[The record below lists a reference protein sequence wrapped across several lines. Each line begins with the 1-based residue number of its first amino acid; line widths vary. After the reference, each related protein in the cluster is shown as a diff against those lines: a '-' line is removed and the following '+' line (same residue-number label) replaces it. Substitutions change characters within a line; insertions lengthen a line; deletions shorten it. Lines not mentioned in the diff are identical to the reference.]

1 MSSPNV
7 VVYTGPTVSH
17 HEVLSVVPHARVRPP
32 VARGDLLAETWS
44 SDDTAV
50 IIDGYYRERLS
61 VGHKEILWLLD
72 EGVHVIGAASM
83 GALRAAELSPYG
95 MSGAGTVFDMYATG
109 EVDGDDEVAVVHG
122 PADRGYPAVTVALV
136 NIRYGCREGARTGL
150 VPAEAGDRIVRA
162 AKALPFMRRTW
173 HELDAAVGSGDRE
186 HLATLERLIG
196 TGEWDVKRRDAM
208 AALRAAGERAEAK
221 PGAKPG
227 AGSDAKSDAKSDA
240 GSDERS
246 DERSDAWTAGTAL
259 TGITHYEALR
269 WRSRREYAPGRS
281 MTDLDVLNAG
291 RLFGDDY
298 PHLHEEAL
306 TGLLPGFAADQGLGL
321 EAYARARLGVAESAA
336 LPPVLASWLT
346 ETELAALPVAEQ
358 LRLVMVRVW
367 PAWQS
372 EDWRPVVLERVRESG
387 HWHEWSEIVERADE
401 AAERTR
407 GRLAV
412 PPPEICAKIF
422 LRRWHRK
429 GTSAEVELARRGFT
443 GMPELGHTVRRFF
456 ALDVQ
461 NARAAAR

>member
-1 MSSPNV
+1 MSGDVLMSSPNV
-7 VVYTGPTVSH
+7 VVFTGPTISGD
-17 HEVLSVVPHARVRPP
+17 EVLSVLPQARVRPP

-44 SDDTAV
+44 ADDTAV

-122 PADRGYPAVTVALV
+122 PADRGYPAGTVALV

-150 VPAEAGDRIVRA
+150 IPAAAGERIVRA
-162 AKALPFMRRTW
+162 AKALPFMRRSW
-173 HELDAAVGSGDRE
+173 RELDAAADSGDRD
-186 HLATLERLIG
+186 HLATLQWLIG
-196 TGEWDVKRRDAM
+196 TGEWDVKRLDAM
-208 AALRAAGERAEAK
+208 AALRAVGGRTTEASGER
-221 PGAKPG
+221 PG
-227 AGSDAKSDAKSDA
+227 
-240 GSDERS
+240 ERS
-246 DERSDAWTAGTAL
+246 ADWEAETAL
-259 TGITHYEALR
+259 TGITHYEALK
-269 WRSRREYAPGRS
+269 WRSRREYAPGRW
-281 MTDLDVLNAG
+281 MTDLDVVNAG

-298 PHLHEEAL
+298 PRLHEEAL
-306 TGLLPGFAADQGLGL
+306 TGLLTDFAAAQGLDL
-321 EAYARARLGVAESAA
+321 EAYARARLGVAEPAA

-367 PAWQS
+367 PIWQS
-372 EDWRPVVLERVRESG
+372 EDWRPVVLERVRESDR
-387 HWHEWSEIVERADE
+387 WHEWSEIVARADE

-422 LRRWHRK
+422 LRHWQRK
-429 GTSAEVELARRGFT
+429 GTTVEVELARRGFT
-443 GMPELGHTVRRFF
+443 GTPELGNTVRRFF

-461 NARAAAR
+461 NARAPERS

>member
-1 MSSPNV
+1 MSEGVVMSSPNV
-7 VVYTGPTVSH
+7 VVYAGPTISRD
-17 HEVLSVVPHARVRPP
+17 EVLRVVPHARVRPP
-32 VARGDLLAETWS
+32 VARGDLLSETWS
-44 SDDTAV
+44 HDDTAV

-83 GALRAAELSPYG
+83 GALRAAELTPYG
-95 MSGAGTVFDMYATG
+95 MSGAGAVFDMYATG

-122 PADRGYPAVTVALV
+122 PADRGYPAGTVALV
-136 NIRYGCREGARTGL
+136 NIRYGCREGARAGL
-150 VPAEAGDRIVRA
+150 IPAAAGERIVRA

-173 HELDAAVGSGDRE
+173 RELDTAVDSGDRD

-196 TGEWDVKRRDAM
+196 TGEWDVKRLDAM
-208 AALRAAGERAEAK
+208 AALRAVGGRR
-221 PGAKPG
+221 G
-227 AGSDAKSDAKSDA
+227 D
-240 GSDERS
+240 RS
-246 DERSDAWTAGTAL
+246 ADWAAGTAL
-259 TGITHYEALR
+259 TGITHYEALK
-269 WRSRREYAPGRS
+269 WRSRREYAPGRW
-281 MTDLDVLNAG
+281 MTDLDVVNAG

-298 PHLHEEAL
+298 PRLHEEAL
-306 TGLLPGFAADQGLGL
+306 TGLLTGFAASGGLGL
-321 EAYARARLGVAESAA
+321 EAYARARLGVAEDAA

-367 PAWQS
+367 PSWQS

-422 LRRWHRK
+422 LRRWHRT

-443 GMPELGHTVRRFF
+443 GVQELGHTVRRFF

-461 NARAAAR
+461 DARAAKR

>member
-1 MSSPNV
+1 MSGGVLMSSPNV
-7 VVYTGPTVSH
+7 VVYTGPTISRD
-17 HEVLSVVPHARVRPP
+17 EVLSVVPQARVRPP

-44 SDDTAV
+44 PDDTAV

-61 VGHKEILWLLD
+61 VGHKEILWLID

-122 PADRGYPAVTVALV
+122 PADRGYPAGTVALV

-150 VPAEAGDRIVRA
+150 IPAAAGERIVRA
-162 AKALPFMRRTW
+162 AKALPFMQRTW
-173 HELDAAVGSGDRE
+173 RELDAAVDSGDRE
-186 HLATLERLIG
+186 HLGTLERLIG
-196 TGEWDVKRRDAM
+196 TGEWDVKRLDAM
-208 AALRAAGERAEAK
+208 AALRAVGGRRGERSADWA
-221 PGAKPG
+221 A
-227 AGSDAKSDAKSDA
+227 D
-240 GSDERS
+240 
-246 DERSDAWTAGTAL
+246 TAL
-259 TGITHYEALR
+259 TGITHYEALK
-269 WRSRREYAPGRS
+269 WRSRREYAPGRW
-281 MTDLDVLNAG
+281 MTDLDVVNAG

-298 PHLHEEAL
+298 PRLHEEAL
-306 TGLLPGFAADQGLGL
+306 TGLLTDFAAAQGLGP
-321 EAYARARLGVAESAA
+321 EAYARARLGVAEPAA
-336 LPPVLASWLT
+336 LPSVLASWLT
-346 ETELAALPVAEQ
+346 ESELAALPVAEQ

-367 PAWQS
+367 PIWQS

-387 HWHEWSEIVERADE
+387 HWHEWSEIVARADE

-422 LRRWHRK
+422 LRHWHRK

-443 GMPELGHTVRRFF
+443 GMQELGHTVRRFF

-461 NARAAAR
+461 NARAPERRADE

>member
-7 VVYTGPTVSH
+7 VVFTGPTISRD
-17 HEVLSVVPHARVRPP
+17 EVLSVLPQARVRPP
-32 VARGDLLAETWS
+32 VARGDLLSESWS
-44 SDDTAV
+44 PDDTAV

-122 PADRGYPAVTVALV
+122 PADRGYPAGTVALV

-150 VPAEAGDRIVRA
+150 IPAAAGQRIVRA
-162 AKALPFMRRTW
+162 AKALPFMRRSW
-173 HELDAAVGSGDRE
+173 RELDAAVDAAVDAAGDAAAGSGDRD
-186 HLATLERLIG
+186 HLATLQRLIG
-196 TGEWDVKRRDAM
+196 TGEWDVKRLDAM
-208 AALRAAGERAEAK
+208 AALRAVGGRTAEASGERSGE
-221 PGAKPG
+221 
-227 AGSDAKSDAKSDA
+227 GSADW
-240 GSDERS
+240 E
-246 DERSDAWTAGTAL
+246 AGTAL
-259 TGITHYEALR
+259 TGITHYEALK
-269 WRSRREYAPGRS
+269 WRSRREYAPGRW
-281 MTDLDVLNAG
+281 MTDLDVVNAG

-298 PHLHEEAL
+298 PRLHEEAL
-306 TGLLPGFAADQGLGL
+306 TGLLTDFAAAQGLDL
-321 EAYARARLGVAESAA
+321 EAYARARLGVAEPAA

-346 ETELAALPVAEQ
+346 EAELATLAVAEQ

-367 PAWQS
+367 PIWQS
-372 EDWRPVVLERVRESG
+372 EDWRPVVLERVRESDR
-387 HWHEWSEIVERADE
+387 WHEWSEIVARADE

-422 LRRWHRK
+422 LRHWQRK
-429 GTSAEVELARRGFT
+429 GTTVEVELARRGFT
-443 GMPELGHTVRRFF
+443 GMPELGNTVRRFF

-461 NARAAAR
+461 NSRAPERAS

>member
-7 VVYTGPTVSH
+7 VVYTGPTVSRD
-17 HEVLSVVPHARVRPP
+17 EVLSVVPHARVRPP
-32 VARGDLLAETWS
+32 VARGDLLAETWGP
-44 SDDTAV
+44 DDTAV

-122 PADRGYPAVTVALV
+122 PADRGYPAATVALV
-136 NIRYGCREGARTGL
+136 NIRYGCREGARTSL
-150 VPAEAGDRIVRA
+150 VPVAAGERIVRA

-173 HELDAAVGSGDRE
+173 RELDAAVDSGDRE

-208 AALRAAGERAEAK
+208 AALRAAVKR
-221 PGAKPG
+221 PGAR
-227 AGSDAKSDAKSDA
+227 SDARSDA
-240 GSDERS
+240 GPDDRS
-246 DERSDAWTAGTAL
+246 GAWTAGTAL

-269 WRSRREYAPGRS
+269 WRSRREYAPGRW
-281 MTDLDVLNAG
+281 MTDLDVVNAG

-298 PHLHEEAL
+298 PRLHEEAL
-306 TGLLPGFAADQGLGL
+306 TGLLSGFAAGQGLGL
-321 EAYARARLGVAESAA
+321 EAYARTRLGAAESAT

-367 PAWQS
+367 PTWQS
-372 EDWRPVVLERVRESG
+372 EDWRPVVLERVRRSG

-422 LRRWHRK
+422 LRHWHRK

>member
-1 MSSPNV
+1 MSSRNV
-7 VVYTGPTVSH
+7 VVYAGPTISPD
-17 HEVLSVVPHARVRPP
+17 EVLSVVPHARVRPP
-32 VARGDLLAETWS
+32 VARGDLLSETWS
-44 SDDTAV
+44 PDDTAV

-95 MSGAGTVFDMYATG
+95 MNGAGTVFDMYATG

-122 PADRGYPAVTVALV
+122 PADRGYPAGTVALV

-150 VPAEAGDRIVRA
+150 IPAAAGERIVRA

-173 HELDAAVGSGDRE
+173 RELDAAVDRDDRAC
-186 HLATLERLIG
+186 LATLERLIG
-196 TGEWDVKRRDAM
+196 TGEWDVKRLDAM
-208 AALRAAGERAEAK
+208 AALRAVGER
-221 PGAKPG
+221 PG
-227 AGSDAKSDAKSDA
+227 
-240 GSDERS
+240 ERS
-246 DERSDAWTAGTAL
+246 ATWAADTAL
-259 TGITHYEALR
+259 TGITHYEALK
-269 WRSRREYAPGRS
+269 WRSRREYAPGRW
-281 MTDLDVLNAG
+281 MTDLDVVNAG

-298 PHLHEEAL
+298 PRLHEEAL
-306 TGLLPGFAADQGLGL
+306 TGLLTDLAGARSLGL
-321 EAYARARLGVAESAA
+321 EAYARARLGVAEPAA

-367 PAWQS
+367 PIWQS

-387 HWHEWSEIVERADE
+387 HWQEWSEIVERADE
-401 AAERTR
+401 TAERTR
-407 GRLAV
+407 GRLAI

-422 LRRWHRK
+422 LRHWHRK

-443 GMPELGHTVRRFF
+443 GMQELGHTVRRFF

-461 NARAAAR
+461 NARAAERRADE

>member
-1 MSSPNV
+1 MSEGVLMSSPNV
-7 VVYTGPTVSH
+7 VVYTGPTISRD
-17 HEVLSVVPHARVRPP
+17 EVLSVMPQARVRPP
-32 VARGDLLAETWS
+32 VARGDLLAETWNP
-44 SDDTAV
+44 DDTAV

-122 PADRGYPAVTVALV
+122 PAERGYPAGTVALV

-150 VPAEAGDRIVRA
+150 IPAAAGERIVRA

-173 HELDAAVGSGDRE
+173 RELDTAVDSGDRG
-186 HLATLERLIG
+186 HLGTLERLIG
-196 TGEWDVKRRDAM
+196 TGEWDVKRLDAM
-208 AALRAAGERAEAK
+208 AALRAVGERR
-221 PGAKPG
+221 G
-227 AGSDAKSDAKSDA
+227 
-240 GSDERS
+240 ERS
-246 DERSDAWTAGTAL
+246 ADWAADTAL
-259 TGITHYEALR
+259 TGITHYEALKR
-269 WRSRREYAPGRS
+269 RSRREYAPGRW
-281 MTDLDVLNAG
+281 MTDLDVVNAG

-298 PHLHEEAL
+298 PRLHEEAL
-306 TGLLPGFAADQGLGL
+306 TGLLTDFAAAQGLGL
-321 EAYARARLGVAESAA
+321 EAYARAGLGVAEPAA
-336 LPPVLASWLT
+336 PPPVLASWLT

-367 PAWQS
+367 PIWQS

-387 HWHEWSEIVERADE
+387 HWHEWSEIVARADE
-401 AAERTR
+401 VAERTR

-422 LRRWHRK
+422 LRHWHRK

-443 GMPELGHTVRRFF
+443 GMQELGHTVRRFF

-461 NARAAAR
+461 NARAAERRADE

>member
-7 VVYTGPTVSH
+7 VVYTGPTISRD
-17 HEVLSVVPHARVRPP
+17 EVLSVVPQARVRPP

-44 SDDTAV
+44 PNDTAV

-61 VGHKEILWLLD
+61 VGHKEILWLID

-122 PADRGYPAVTVALV
+122 PADRGYPAGTVALV

-150 VPAEAGDRIVRA
+150 IPAAAGERIVRT
-162 AKALPFMRRTW
+162 AKALPFMQRTW
-173 HELDAAVGSGDRE
+173 RELDAAVDSCDRD

-196 TGEWDVKRRDAM
+196 MGEWDVKRLDAM
-208 AALRAAGERAEAK
+208 AALRAVGER
-221 PGAKPG
+221 PG
-227 AGSDAKSDAKSDA
+227 
-240 GSDERS
+240 ERS
-246 DERSDAWTAGTAL
+246 DERSADWAADTAL
-259 TGITHYEALR
+259 TGITHYEALK
-269 WRSRREYAPGRS
+269 WRSRREYAPDRW
-281 MTDLDVLNAG
+281 MTDLDVVNAG

-298 PHLHEEAL
+298 PRLHEEAL
-306 TGLLPGFAADQGLGL
+306 TGLLADLAAARGLGL
-321 EAYARARLGVAESAA
+321 EAYARARLGVAEHSA

-367 PAWQS
+367 PIWQS

-387 HWHEWSEIVERADE
+387 HWHEWSEIVARADE

-422 LRRWHRK
+422 LRHWHGK

-443 GMPELGHTVRRFF
+443 GMQELGHTVRRFF

-461 NARAAAR
+461 NARAAERRADE